1 MSTRHF
7 GLDITEHRIEVPWNP
22 FSGAS
27 EGGALGSSSP
37 VPGETFELFA
47 REITAPGMAEAPALV
62 YLQGGPGFPAPRPAS
77 ASGVI
82 GEALKHFRVILLDQR
97 GTGRSGRIDGVNPA
111 SAERLA
117 LLRQEYIV
125 EDAEALRRHLGVE
138 SWSLYGQSFGGFC
151 ITSYL
156 SRYPGSVD
164 HAYLTGGLPVLDRG
178 ADDLYRTTFGKLK
191 VRHDRFYREYP
202 WAQDR
207 IREICAHLD
216 QSDERLP
223 TGERLSSRRFR
234 TIGIELGRGD
244 GFHNLAY
251 LLEEPFHG
259 GRAGLNGFGAEKCL
273 RTDFLADVGA
283 RVSFAAGPLYAA
295 IHESIYGGVGGQ
307 SVTGWSA
314 NRIREEMPGFE
325 EAADPGGAEPFYLT
339 GEHIFPWQFEE
350 DPALVPLKSAAE
362 ELAGHKWEGSPYS
375 IEKLADAPVSAAA
388 VYLDDIFVPFEF
400 AMDTAGT
407 YGDLRTWVTN
417 ARQHDGIRHD
427 GAGIFSAL
435 RDLIEER

>member
-22 FSGAS
+22 FSGAL
-27 EGGALGSSSP
+27 EGGTLGSSSP
-37 VPGETFELFA
+37 APGETFELFA

-97 GTGRSGRIDGVNPA
+97 GTGRSGRIDGANPA

-156 SRYPGSVD
+156 SRYPDSVD
-164 HAYLTGGLPVLDRG
+164 HAYLTGGLPVLDHG

-207 IREICAHLD
+207 IREVCAHLD

-325 EAADPGGAEPFYLT
+325 
-339 GEHIFPWQFEE
+339 
-350 DPALVPLKSAAE
+350 
-362 ELAGHKWEGSPYS
+362 
-375 IEKLADAPVSAAA
+375 
-388 VYLDDIFVPFEF
+388 
-400 AMDTAGT
+400 
-407 YGDLRTWVTN
+407 
-417 ARQHDGIRHD
+417 
-427 GAGIFSAL
+427 
-435 RDLIEER
+435 